1 MRLNFFT
8 TTIILL
14 ILLSPASARAQQ
26 RDSNSNTATV
36 GGRVTVEGKPAARVV
51 VILSGPEGYGSR
63 QFAGETDAERRF
75 KIAGLAPGYYEI
87 RPHAYVF
94 VLANQSPYSSANRR
108 IVVRAGE
115 TIDDISIELVR
126 GGVVTGRVI
135 DEAGRPVVGDVV
147 RLLRPPGDRPP
158 RTPSGYEPPSVAGK
172 TDDRGIYRLFGVP
185 PGRYL
190 VVVIQLLDDGIVRGG
205 GSFGYAIFYPN
216 TTDPDKAKVIEVSAG
231 EEKTEINI
239 TVVLP

>member
-8 TTIILL
+8 TPIILL
-14 ILLSPASARAQQ
+14 ILLSLASARAQQ
-26 RDSNSNTATV
+26 RDSNSSAATV
-36 GGRVTVEGKPAARVV
+36 GGRVTIGGKPAARVV
-51 VILSGPEGYGSR
+51 VILYGYGGSTVSGPFSV
-63 QFAGETDAERRF
+63 ETDAKGRF
-75 KIAGLAPGYYEI
+75 KITGLAPGAYEI

-94 VLANQSPYSSANRR
+94 VLPNQSPYAGANRR

-126 GGVVTGRVI
+126 GAVVTGRVV
-135 DEAGRPVVGDVV
+135 DKDGRPVVGDHV
-147 RLLRPPGDRPP
+147 RLLLLRGDNPPPGSGSPP
-158 RTPSGYEPPSVAGK
+158 GVGE
-172 TDDRGIYRLFGVP
+172 TDDRGVYRLFGVP

-190 VVVIQLLDDGIVRGG
+190 VAVNHRSDGDNSGNGG
-205 GSFGYAIFYPN
+205 GWGSTIFYPN